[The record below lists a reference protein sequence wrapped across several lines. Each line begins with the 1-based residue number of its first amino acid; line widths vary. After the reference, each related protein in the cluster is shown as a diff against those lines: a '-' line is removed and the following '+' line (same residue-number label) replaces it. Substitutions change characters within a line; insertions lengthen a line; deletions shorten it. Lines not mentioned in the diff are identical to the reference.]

1 MIVEGVEL
9 VQGAQVQQE
18 DAFRELVERY
28 QNPARRVAQTIL
40 GNSFDA
46 EDAVQDAWILALRHL
61 NSLREPSRFG
71 AWFYRIVAN
80 VALRKRAQKI
90 PPPVDLMLLAE
101 SIAQP
106 TPEPMSLA
114 EQIELLPFA
123 MYALSHKDYMVTTL
137 FYLSDVPIAVI
148 AQLLEIPQGTVK
160 SRLHHSRQVMR
171 KEILDMAKQQM
182 KRPVH
187 IPNDFRDVIMGM
199 HGKIPR
205 QKIFEGDLANWS
217 TEGMALDSD
226 AIPSQWQVVG
236 TDGLVAEVYDGGTR
250 LVYGDA
256 EWQNIEI
263 SLLITPLGGG
273 NAQIFFRLDESGNRF
288 YMMDM
293 LLGWQAIA
301 ISRVEMDHTGI
312 PHLTRLS
319 VVDYPLEHQREY
331 AVSIAARDHSLTT
344 YVDGALVNQ
353 VADGSWLQGRI
364 GLNVWHAKTLF
375 RDIHIRLL

>member
-1 MIVEGVEL
+1 
-9 VQGAQVQQE
+9 
-18 DAFRELVERY
+18 
-28 QNPARRVAQTIL
+28 
-40 GNSFDA
+40 
-46 EDAVQDAWILALRHL
+46 
-61 NSLREPSRFG
+61 
-71 AWFYRIVAN
+71 
-80 VALRKRAQKI
+80 
-90 PPPVDLMLLAE
+90 
-101 SIAQP
+101 
-106 TPEPMSLA
+106 
-114 EQIELLPFA
+114 
-123 MYALSHKDYMVTTL
+123 
-137 FYLSDVPIAVI
+137 
-148 AQLLEIPQGTVK
+148 
-160 SRLHHSRQVMR
+160 MR